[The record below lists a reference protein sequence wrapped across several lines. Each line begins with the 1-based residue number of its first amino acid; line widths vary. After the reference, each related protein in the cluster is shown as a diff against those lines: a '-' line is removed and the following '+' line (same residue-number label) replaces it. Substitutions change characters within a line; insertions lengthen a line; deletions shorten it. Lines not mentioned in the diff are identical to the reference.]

1 MCVCASPVCMHTQC
15 CVVLKVWLIY
25 NIEKKCCLL
34 SCRDTGTA
42 LPIAKEMNI
51 LIQMLLPLCPVHMMC
66 NVCVCVHVCCL
77 RHCNKYET
85 LINWMSQRH
94 IMYTYYMRI
103 NNTTAYTMHNLYV
116 HMHACYAFAITKN
129 IHMGK
134 TMLNVFSWRTKNK
147 KKTNMNKWTKTF
159 ALRIRIHSW
168 CVCKTLRQSM
178 CVRTKAAEIERIMEA
193 TNKKKNKTYVRN
205 VPAVLIH
212 VLLLLTFFRSF

>member
-1 MCVCASPVCMHTQC
+1 MVKKRRNVCASFVCTVVAVVSLGYVYWEWCVCVRVCTIRNVPGAQSTYTIATYEYWTHKLLTVCVCVCASPVCMHTQC

-147 KKTNMNKWTKTF
+147 KKNE
-159 ALRIRIHSW
+159 H
-168 CVCKTLRQSM
+168 
-178 CVRTKAAEIERIMEA
+178 E
-193 TNKKKNKTYVRN
+193 
-205 VPAVLIH
+205 
-212 VLLLLTFFRSF
+212 